1 MAAGYSGT
9 PLPAK
14 LGIEPG
20 QRAWLVDVP
29 ADVEAR
35 LDASLAETTRLA
47 RISPFD
53 FALVFVA
60 SRATLASALDRLAPK
75 LDDAGMIWIAWPKKA
90 SRVKTDMTE
99 DASDDTYPVQ
109 LHPDH
114 HALVT
119 NPSNWRQFFDLGP
132 SQALRVPDAGPDVA
146 AEEVIDARRH
156 LEEVLH
162 G

>member
-1 MAAGYSGT
+1 MTGAGYSGT

-99 DASDDTYPVQ
+99 DALRAD
-109 LHPDH
+109 
-114 HALVT
+114 ALPRGLV
-119 NPSNWRQFFDLGP
+119 
-132 SQALRVPDAGPDVA
+132 DVKVCA
-146 AEEVIDARRH
+146 IDATWSGLKLVRRRE
-156 LEEVLH
+156 LRSKK
-162 G
+162 